1 MTRTP
6 AMRECP
12 TCHANVPEV
21 VFCGACGAAL
31 DSPASGWRRLL
42 RPRAFAASLSENL
55 MIPQLSST
63 LFPRLPA
70 RATRAYRIVL
80 LALLLCMAVM
90 SALQWNVPAATVS
103 VLGVPTLFLL
113 YVWEDDAF
121 HDDRRRM
128 IVALVLGTIIGW
140 AWWWSS
146 GMFISE
152 KYDVSNAAAQ
162 ALQDSHAYQGLAI
175 TLIGA
180 VLMVLPLPLIRLIPV
195 AETDALDGYSL
206 GAATALAHMT
216 ASYVVW
222 WMPQI
227 VAGLINT
234 HTTTAAEMLEDTI
247 LFGVIDPFIT
257 IALGGLVGLS
267 LWFRPDPAGP
277 QPGRARAGVIICAV
291 IAAVLYAGVWW
302 IDAQE
307 WPQGRELVLN
317 LALTAISLLTLRV
330 GLQIALLNDT
340 PDISTDDP
348 ILCVYCEKVV
358 PDMAFCPVCGAAAHA
373 SSRTSRRLRRDHP
386 PVPVGGYGA

>member
-1 MTRTP
+1 MTTTP

-12 TCHANVPEV
+12 TCHATVPQV
-21 VFCGACGAAL
+21 GFCGACGAAL
-31 DSPASGWRRLL
+31 GSPVSGWRRLL
-42 RPRAFAASLSENL
+42 RPKTFAGAPSENIV
-55 MIPQLSST
+55 IPWMSST
-63 LFPRLPA
+63 LFPRLPTP
-70 RATRAYRIVL
+70 ATRAYRIALVGL
-80 LALLLCMAVM
+80 LFCMAVM
-90 SALQWNVPAATVS
+90 SALQWNVPAATIS
-103 VLGVPTLFLL
+103 VLGVPALFLL
-113 YVWEDDAF
+113 YIWEDDAF
-121 HDDRRRM
+121 QDDRRRM
-128 IVALVLGTIIGW
+128 IVGLVLGTIIGL

-146 GMFISE
+146 GKFISE
-152 KYDVSNAAAQ
+152 KYEVSNAAAQ

-180 VLMVLPLPLIRLIPV
+180 VLMVLPLLLIRMIPV
-195 AETDALDGYSL
+195 AESDALDGYSL

-227 VAGLINT
+227 VAGLVNT
-234 HTTTAAEMLEDTI
+234 RTTTAARMLQETI
-247 LFGVIDPFIT
+247 LYGVIDPFTTIT
-257 IALGGLVGLS
+257 LGGLVGLS

-277 QPGRARAGVIICAV
+277 QPGRARAGVITCAV

-307 WPQGRELVLN
+307 WPQGLELVLN
-317 LALTAISLLTLRV
+317 LALTALSVLTLRI

-340 PDISTDDP
+340 PDTSSGDP

-386 PVPVGGYGA
+386 PVPVVG